1 MSMNRNVNRSLEEA
15 MIRKIS
21 LSAVAVSL
29 LTSLSFAQM
38 DFDRGVSDIEAGI
51 AAMDIAVPEPV
62 AENADKGFITDFLF
76 GKPTPKAVAEWTI
89 MVYSSAKNDLEPFL
103 LKDLNEMEMIGSSAK
118 VNIVAEVGRIDGYDS
133 SDGDWKGVRRYLI
146 TKDNDR
152 TKMGSKMLKDMG
164 MLDQG
169 DYRTLVAFG
178 KWAKQAYPAKKYML
192 IVSNHGSGW
201 EKGAKRLVLEN
212 KGISYDEQS
221 GNHINTPQLG
231 QALREIGK
239 VDVFGTDACLMQM
252 AEVVYEIK
260 DSVDYI
266 VGSEETEPGDGYT
279 YNDFLGPVIARP
291 AMTPMELGK
300 QAVNAYADH
309 YDKIDQGHTQSLAK
323 AASVNKLLTV
333 SNAFAQAL
341 MASGEKALAKTSR
354 DATIN
359 FAMEENRDLY
369 DFARRVVAGSQNADV
384 KLKGQALMNFIT
396 GDLMLLNRTRDD
408 KGGYWSGPK
417 EYTLAKGMAAYF
429 PSYGLGDGYAD
440 LAWAKA
446 SNWDEFVQW
455 INQP

>member
-1 MSMNRNVNRSLEEA
+1 M
-15 MIRKIS
+15 MIRKIAMSVMAVSMLSS
-21 LSAVAVSL
+21 LSSAGV
-29 LTSLSFAQM
+29 
-38 DFDRGVSDIEAGI
+38 DFDRSAGNLGSDIANV
-51 AAMDIAVPEPV
+51 AVPEPTQ
-62 AENADKGFITDFLF
+62 DKGILDWIF
-76 GKPTPKAVAEWTI
+76 GKKPEAKAVAEWTI
-89 MVYSSAKNDLEPFL
+89 MVYSSAKNDLEPYL
-103 LKDLNEMEMIGSSAK
+103 LKDLNEMEMVGSNAK

-146 TKDNDR
+146 TKDNDK
-152 TKMGSKMLKDMG
+152 TKMGSKMLQDMG

-169 DYRTLVAFG
+169 DYRTLAAFG

-260 DSVDYI
+260 DSVDFI

-279 YNDFLGPVIARP
+279 YNTFLGPVVARP
-291 AMTPMELGK
+291 TMTPLEVGK

-323 AASVNKLLTV
+323 ASSVNKLLTV
-333 SNAFAQAL
+333 SNAFAEAM

-354 DATIN
+354 DAAVN
-359 FAMEENRDLY
+359 FAMDENRDLY
-369 DFARRVVAGSQNADV
+369 DFTRMVVAGTQNADV

-396 GDLMLLNRTRDD
+396 GELMLLNRTRDD

-429 PSYGLGDGYAD
+429 PNSTLGAGYAD

-446 SNWDEFVQW
+446 SKWDEFVLW

>member
-1 MSMNRNVNRSLEEA
+1 
-15 MIRKIS
+15 MIRKLS
-21 LSAVAVSL
+21 LSAVAVSM
-29 LTSLSFAQM
+29 FASIAAAGV
-38 DFDRGVSDIEAGI
+38 DFDRGGFDIKAEI
-51 AAMDIAVPEPV
+51 ENAAVAVPDV
-62 AENADKGFITDFLF
+62 NQDKGIFDWIF
-76 GKPTPKAVAEWTI
+76 GKPKPEAPKAPAEWTI
-89 MVYSSAKNDLEPFL
+89 MVFSSAKNDLEKYL
-103 LKDLNEMEMIGSSAK
+103 LMDINEMELVGSTAK
-118 VNIVAEVGRIDGYDS
+118 VNIVVEVGRIDGYDS
-133 SDGDWKGVRRYLI
+133 SDGNWTGVRRYLI
-146 TKDNDR
+146 QKDADK
-152 TKMGSKMLKDMG
+152 TKMGSKLIQDLG
-164 MLDQG
+164 MIDQG
-169 DYRTLVAFG
+169 DYRNLSAFG

-201 EKGAKRLVLEN
+201 EKGVKRAIEN

-231 QALREIGK
+231 QALKEIGK

-279 YNDFLGPVIARP
+279 YNDFLAPLAAKP
-291 AMTPMELGK
+291 TMTPMEVGK

-323 AASVNKLLTV
+323 ASSVNKLLTV
-333 SNAFAQAL
+333 SNDFAAAM
-341 MASGEKALAKTSR
+341 MASGEKELAKTSR

-359 FAMEENRDLY
+359 FAMDENRDMY
-369 DFARRVVAGSQNADV
+369 DFARRVVEGSQNADV
-384 KLKGQALMNFIT
+384 KLKGQALMDFIT

-417 EYTLAKGMAAYF
+417 EYTLARGMAAYF
-429 PSYGLGDGYAD
+429 PNSGLGNGYAD

-446 SNWDEFVQW
+446 SQWDEFVQW

>member
-1 MSMNRNVNRSLEEA
+1 

-21 LSAVAVSL
+21 LSAVAISL
-29 LTSLSFAQM
+29 FA
-38 DFDRGVSDIEAGI
+38 SI
-51 AAMDIAVPEPV
+51 AA
-62 AENADKGFITDFLF
+62 AEVNFDKGGFNIKEEISNVALPDAPQDKGILDWIF
-76 GKPTPKAVAEWTI
+76 GKPKPEPKAQAEWTI
-89 MVYSSAKNDLEPFL
+89 MVFSSAKNDLEKYL
-103 LKDLNEMEMIGSSAK
+103 LMDLNEMELVGSTAK

-133 SDGDWKGVRRYLI
+133 SDGNWTGVRRYLI
-146 TKDNDR
+146 TKDSDK
-152 TKMGSKMLKDMG
+152 TKMGSKMLQDLG
-164 MLDQG
+164 MIDQG
-169 DYRTLVAFG
+169 DYRNLAAFG
-178 KWAKQAYPAKKYML
+178 KWAKAAYPAKKYML

-201 EKGAKRLVLEN
+201 EKGVQTITQN

-221 GNHINTPQLG
+221 GNHINTPELG
-231 QALREIGK
+231 LALKEIGK

-291 AMTPMELGK
+291 TMTPIELGK

-323 AASVNKLLTV
+323 ASSVNKLLTV
-333 SNAFAQAL
+333 SNEFAAAV

-359 FAMEENRDLY
+359 FAMDENRDMY
-369 DFARRVVAGSQNADV
+369 DFARRMVEGSQNAAV
-384 KLKGQALMNFIT
+384 KAKGQALMNFIT

-417 EYTLAKGMAAYF
+417 EYTLGKGMAAYF

>member
-1 MSMNRNVNRSLEEA
+1 M
-15 MIRKIS
+15 MIRKIAMSVMAVSMLSS
-21 LSAVAVSL
+21 LSSAGV
-29 LTSLSFAQM
+29 
-38 DFDRGVSDIEAGI
+38 DFDRSAGNLGSDIANV
-51 AAMDIAVPEPV
+51 AVPEPTQ
-62 AENADKGFITDFLF
+62 DKGIIDWLF
-76 GKPTPKAVAEWTI
+76 GKKPEAKAPAEWTI
-89 MVYSSAKNDLEPFL
+89 MVYSSAKNDLEPYL

-133 SDGDWKGVRRYLI
+133 SDGDWKGVRRYYI
-146 TKDNDR
+146 TKDTDK
-152 TKMGSKMLKDMG
+152 TKMGSKMLQDMG

-169 DYRTLVAFG
+169 DYRTLAAFG

-408 KGGYWSGPK
+408 KGGYWSDPK

-429 PSYGLGDGYAD
+429 PSGTLGAGYAD

-446 SNWDEFVQW
+446 SKWDEFVLW

>member
-1 MSMNRNVNRSLEEA
+1 MKRNVTSSLEES

-21 LSAVAVSL
+21 LSAVAISL
-29 LTSLSFAQM
+29 FA
-38 DFDRGVSDIEAGI
+38 SI
-51 AAMDIAVPEPV
+51 AA
-62 AENADKGFITDFLF
+62 AEVNFDKGGFNIKEEISNVALPDAPQDKGILDWIF
-76 GKPTPKAVAEWTI
+76 GKPKPEPKAQAEWTI
-89 MVYSSAKNDLEPFL
+89 MVFSSAKNDLEKYL
-103 LKDLNEMEMIGSSAK
+103 LMDLNEMELVGSTAK

-133 SDGDWKGVRRYLI
+133 SDGNWTGVRRYLI
-146 TKDNDR
+146 TKDSDK
-152 TKMGSKMLKDMG
+152 TKMGSKMLQDLG
-164 MLDQG
+164 MIDQG
-169 DYRTLVAFG
+169 DYRNLAAFG
-178 KWAKQAYPAKKYML
+178 KWAKAAYPAKKYML

-201 EKGAKRLVLEN
+201 EKGVQTITQN

-221 GNHINTPQLG
+221 GNHINTPELG
-231 QALREIGK
+231 LALKEIGK

-291 AMTPMELGK
+291 TMTPIELGK

-323 AASVNKLLTV
+323 ASSVNKLLTV
-333 SNAFAQAL
+333 SNEFAAAV

-359 FAMEENRDLY
+359 FAMDENRDMY
-369 DFARRVVAGSQNADV
+369 DFARRMVEGSQNAAV
-384 KLKGQALMNFIT
+384 KAKGQALMNFIT